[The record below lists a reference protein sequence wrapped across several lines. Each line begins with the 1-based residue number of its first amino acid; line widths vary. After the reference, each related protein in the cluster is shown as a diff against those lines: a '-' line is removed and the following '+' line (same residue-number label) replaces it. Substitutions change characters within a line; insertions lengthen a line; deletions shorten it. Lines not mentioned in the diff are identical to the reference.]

1 MFCYFQVRK
10 ILLRLVTFIII
21 LVSNTKYQYKVLKYY
36 PVIFSSNLYSIYI
49 KQLMDIWF
57 HVLAPYCVGKF
68 RKCCVPVIFSANAI
82 YITVP
87 LAYLAL
93 WSSQTSF
100 VFWNVKGK
108 QWGQTLKLYITT
120 VWVIQMIILFHF
132 SYNNAWHERNKR
144 YIHHPTTVPIILWK
158 RCA

>member
-10 ILLRLVTFIII
+10 NSPTTSNLYHF
-21 LVSNTKYQYKVLKYY
+21 LVSNTKHQYKVLKC
-36 PVIFSSNLYSIYI
+36 SSIRRKCNIYV

-108 QWGQTLKLYITT
+108 QWGQTLKLYIAT

-144 YIHHPTTVPIILWK
+144 YIHHPTTVLIILWK